1 MSVEEK
7 IREIMLSEE
16 LPDSEKLDRLH
27 ALIPQDACK
36 IDNLSQATPA
46 ELRQL
51 QDDFAVTEAM
61 QETRR
66 RTIQQKARAKP
77 DSNS

>member
-7 IREIMLSEE
+7 IRETMLSEE

-61 QETRR
+61 QEIRR